1 MDQLHNSRCGQAKVW
16 IVVFVRQNE
25 AAETKNSNPI
35 NMNTIRKFHRVNPE
49 QEAARA
55 VAQEKELHGIQ
66 YSLFCEGV
74 YPFEFKSP
82 KSFVRLLPQPE
93 DALNSWSVTV
103 PYIYLDPNTTPGHRG
118 YLALTTSQA
127 TLVDNAR
134 RALYSNPEF
143 SPMMACETN
152 RNGISLSLKYRG
164 IFMGF
169 DHADPDP
176 RVMPISLPSSGF
188 RPKSKKPLQAATVLN
203 GYMLEKDSAGES
215 KYGDIVDL
223 DSGRLIVIEIL
234 GMSKDRRE
242 YVVSV
247 DRVYPIGAELEH
259 LLAQIRKFEDLLSYQ
274 PDSVVY
280 EILRLRLTPEMWAYI
295 SQKLQIGLPL
305 PTAVPKAEAV
315 AA

>member
-1 MDQLHNSRCGQAKVW
+1 MDQLHKVGMGQPYGMD
-16 IVVFVRQNE
+16 VVRS
-25 AAETKNSNPI
+25 AKNSLPKQKIPTI
-35 NMNTIRKFHRVNPE
+35 NMNTQIRFHRVNPD

-55 VAQEKELHGIQ
+55 AAQEKELHGIQ

-74 YPFEFKSP
+74 YPFEFKNP

-93 DALNSWSVTV
+93 DAQYSWSVTV
-103 PYIYLDPNTTPGHRG
+103 PYLYLDPNTTPGHRG
-118 YLALTTSQA
+118 YLALTTAQ
-127 TLVDNAR
+127 TVVIDNAR
-134 RALYSNPEF
+134 RALYSHPDF
-143 SPMMACETN
+143 APMMASETN
-152 RNGISLSLKYRG
+152 RNGISLSVKYRG

-169 DHADPDP
+169 DHTDSDP
-176 RVMPISLPSSGF
+176 RVQPISLPSSGF

-234 GMSKDRRE
+234 GTSKDRRE

-247 DRVYPIGAELEH
+247 DRVHPIGAELEH

-280 EILRLRLTPEMWAYI
+280 EAMRLRLTPEMWSFVVA
-295 SQKLQIGLPL
+295 KLQIGLPT
-305 PTAVPKAEAV
+305 PEAW